1 MKKTIILSSSLS
13 LMVMVMLTCG
23 CKKSTSNLSESW
35 NWKGTN
41 YTSTS
46 CAVST
51 DSDANYGRNSSL
63 SVQSGSNTLQVIFF
77 GPFPTSSCI
86 DTVAAWGTTGD
97 VNQVTIS
104 LTSGANTYQSTG
116 GNGYNQTVNVTVKNG
131 VVSVSAPSTNPA
143 ELLNIASASTDS
155 AGVYFSIVQ

>member
-1 MKKTIILSSSLS
+1 
-13 LMVMVMLTCG
+13 
-23 CKKSTSNLSESW
+23 
-35 NWKGTN
+35 
-41 YTSTS
+41 
-46 CAVST
+46 
-51 DSDANYGRNSSL
+51 
-63 SVQSGSNTLQVIFF
+63 
-77 GPFPTSSCI
+77 
-86 DTVAAWGTTGD
+86 VAAWGTTGD

>member
-1 MKKTIILSSSLS
+1 MIL
-13 LMVMVMLTCG
+13 LTCG
-23 CKKSTSNLSESW
+23 CKKSSSSLSESW
-35 NWKGTN
+35 TWKGTT

-46 CAVST
+46 CSVST
-51 DSDANYGRNSSL
+51 DSDANYGRNTTL
-63 SVQSGSNTLQVIFF
+63 NVQSGSNTLQVIFF
-77 GPFPTSSCI
+77 GPLPTASCV

-97 VNQVTIS
+97 NNLVTIS
-104 LTSGANTYQSTG
+104 LSANGNLYSYQSTG

-131 VVSVSAPSTNPA
+131 VVSVSAPASNPI